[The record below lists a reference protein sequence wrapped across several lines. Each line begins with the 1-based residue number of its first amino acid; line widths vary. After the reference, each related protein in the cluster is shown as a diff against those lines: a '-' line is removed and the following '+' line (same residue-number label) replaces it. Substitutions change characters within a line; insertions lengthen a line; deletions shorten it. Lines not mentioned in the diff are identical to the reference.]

1 MRLALLLLVVLLG
14 ACSDDPSTPFALAPC
29 ELADATTPAL
39 PGAPVSTLSELKP
52 ALEDAATRLV
62 TALPESN
69 ERTDLETAL
78 TGLSSAPASWDT
90 SCRLYLVGDAALAR
104 LDQRDHPYSLP
115 DRAALRMT
123 LQVAR
128 AALEAS

>member
-1 MRLALLLLVVLLG
+1 MRRAPLLLVVLLG
-14 ACSDDPSTPFALAPC
+14 ACSDDPSKPFALAPC

-39 PGAPVSTLSELKP
+39 PGAPVFTLAELEL

-62 TALPESN
+62 TALPES
-69 ERTDLETAL
+69 EQRTDLETAL
-78 TGLSSAPASWDT
+78 AGLASAPASWDT
-90 SCRLYLVGDAALAR
+90 SCRLYLVGDAALVR